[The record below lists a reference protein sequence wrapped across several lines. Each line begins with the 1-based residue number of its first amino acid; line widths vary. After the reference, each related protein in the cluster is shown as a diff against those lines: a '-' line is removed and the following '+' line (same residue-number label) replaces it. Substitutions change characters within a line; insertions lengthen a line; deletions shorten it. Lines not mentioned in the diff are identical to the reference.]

1 MLLNWQV
8 LLNIW
13 TLSVASIGAT
23 SIKTGQ
29 LVSDSVTASSEQI
42 AFEIYGD
49 EMVVD
54 GT

>member
-29 LVSDSVTASSEQI
+29 LVSDSVTASEQI